1 MAEKLELKKRVECY
15 VLKPDQFSIKCDICG
30 GTNIHWSEYEHLIWC
45 YDCEK
50 DTKGTGGI
58 FDGPI
63 PVKVC
68 ELMGIVFDKYNIET
82 GEHIRFNTETGE
94 YEST

>member
-1 MAEKLELKKRVECY
+1 MELLELKKRKDCFIQ
-15 VLKPDQFSIKCDICG
+15 KPQVYGITCDICG
-30 GTNIHWSEYEHLIWC
+30 GTNLHWSEWEYLIWC

-63 PVKVC
+63 PLAIC
-68 ELMGIVFDKYNIET
+68 ELMGISFDTLNIET
-82 GEHIRFNTETGE
+82 GEIFPFEFNK
-94 YEST
+94 